1 MPGQEPSPISAPQKP
16 RRLRSLL
23 CRREGIC
30 HSSRRPCRGGVRT
43 HQMTS
48 RGRSQDQS
56 PRVPRFYPA
65 PDLAL
70 QYQIRRSSKT
80 HFLYCSLWEQSPA
93 STCFLYTVG
102 KRNAFSLLR
111 VRFLFQER
119 TIVLHRVCT
128 CRASRFSRG
137 GTHPI
142 RGSSGRCSQAFP
154 FRFAVCFH
162 SPRYRVFLLYLQQPA
177 GTWEVPAGCRSIL

>member
-1 MPGQEPSPISAPQKP
+1 MPVQEPSPISASQKP
-16 RRLRSLL
+16 RQSRSLL
-23 CRREGIC
+23 CKREGIC
-30 HSSRRPCRGGVRT
+30 HSSRRPCRGGGRT
-43 HQMTS
+43 RQMMS
-48 RGRSQDQS
+48 RGRSQGQS

-70 QYQIRRSSKT
+70 RYQMRRSSKT

-93 STCFLYTVG
+93 YACFLYTVG

-137 GTHPI
+137 VTHPI
-142 RGSSGRCSQAFP
+142 RGSSGRCSQTFP
-154 FRFAVCFH
+154 CV
-162 SPRYRVFLLYLQQPA
+162 LLRSNYLA
-177 GTWEVPAGCRSIL
+177 L